1 MIIRPQTKGAL
12 VEAAEKEFTSLFSL
26 IDSIPEEKRMKNF
39 HFEDRDKNIRD
50 ALMHLYRWHLMML
63 TGMT

>member
-1 MIIRPQTKGAL
+1 MMIRPPDDLAL
-12 VEAAEKEFTSLFSL
+12 IEVAEKEFTSLFSL